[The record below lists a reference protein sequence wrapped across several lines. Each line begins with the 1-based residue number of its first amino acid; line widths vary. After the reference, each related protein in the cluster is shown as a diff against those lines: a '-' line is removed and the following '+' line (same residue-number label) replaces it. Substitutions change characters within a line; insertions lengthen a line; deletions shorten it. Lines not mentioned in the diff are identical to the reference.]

1 MQHPERISP
10 IISISI
16 IFALSLYVAM
26 GILGLLTFNKV
37 EEGINVFIMLNIP
50 PQTPYFYISSAVLC
64 LMLVLITP
72 IIVYPSSLT
81 IDSWFRACFGKKI
94 EQTVDP
100 AQPPAIEADAQ
111 QGSAESKLQETI
123 NVEEPKL
130 QETVNVEEPLMAD
143 PREVN
148 GSVFI
153 NDGPGIAARVVP
165 LVLMTVIAYVWPK
178 FSNVVSITGASATSF
193 VNFIFPTMLHFVLFR
208 KEHKALAVLDVLLT
222 AFGFFAAIL
231 GTYMS
236 LF

>member
-64 LMLVLITP
+64 LMLILITP

-81 IDSWFRACFGKKI
+81 IDSWFRACFGKKT

-100 AQPPAIEADAQ
+100 TQPPAIEADQ
-111 QGSAESKLQETI
+111 QSA
-123 NVEEPKL
+123 EPKL
-130 QETVNVEEPLMAD
+130 QETVSVEEPLVAD

>member
-100 AQPPAIEADAQ
+100 AQPPAIEADIQ
-111 QGSAESKLQETI
+111 QSSAERKLQETI
-123 NVEEPKL
+123 NVEEPL
-130 QETVNVEEPLMAD
+130 VAD

>member
-100 AQPPAIEADAQ
+100 VQPPAIEADTQ
-111 QGSAESKLQETI
+111 QSSA
-123 NVEEPKL
+123 EPKL
-130 QETVNVEEPLMAD
+130 QETVNVEEPLMAE

>member
-123 NVEEPKL
+123 NVEEP
-130 QETVNVEEPLMAD
+130 LMAD

>member
-111 QGSAESKLQETI
+111 QGSAESKLQET
-123 NVEEPKL
+123 
-130 QETVNVEEPLMAD
+130 VNVEEPLMAD

>member
-81 IDSWFRACFGKKI
+81 IDSWFRACFGKKT

-100 AQPPAIEADAQ
+100 AQPPAIEADIQ
-111 QGSAESKLQETI
+111 QGSA
-123 NVEEPKL
+123 EPKL
-130 QETVNVEEPLMAD
+130 QETVTVEEPLVAD

>member
-100 AQPPAIEADAQ
+100 AQPPAIEADIQ
-111 QGSAESKLQETI
+111 QSSAESKLQETI
-123 NVEEPKL
+123 
-130 QETVNVEEPLMAD
+130 NVEEPLMAD

>member
-100 AQPPAIEADAQ
+100 AQPPAIEADTQ
-111 QGSAESKLQETI
+111 QSSAES
-123 NVEEPKL
+123 KL

>member
-100 AQPPAIEADAQ
+100 AQSPAIEADIQ
-111 QGSAESKLQETI
+111 QSSAERKLQETI
-123 NVEEPKL
+123 NVEEPL
-130 QETVNVEEPLMAD
+130 VAD

>member
-26 GILGLLTFNKV
+26 GMLGLLTFNKV

-50 PQTPYFYISSAVLC
+50 PETPYFYISSAVLC
-64 LMLVLITP
+64 LMLILITP

-81 IDSWFRACFGKKI
+81 IDSWFRACFDRKPK
-94 EQTVDP
+94 QTAEP
-100 AQPPAIEADAQ
+100 SQPQTTAEEKAIE
-111 QGSAESKLQETI
+111 K
-123 NVEEPKL
+123 EPVL
-130 QETVNVEEPLMAD
+130 QETVNVEEPLLAD
-143 PREVN
+143 SREVN
-148 GSVFI
+148 GSTFI

-208 KEHKALAVLDVLLT
+208 KDHKALAVLDVMLT
-222 AFGFFAAIL
+222 VFGFFAAIL

>member
-123 NVEEPKL
+123 NVEEPL
-130 QETVNVEEPLMAD
+130 LAD

>member
-64 LMLVLITP
+64 LMLILITP

-81 IDSWFRACFGKKI
+81 IDSWFRACFGQKI
-94 EQTVDP
+94 DQTVDLT
-100 AQPPAIEADAQ
+100 QPPAIEADKQ
-111 QGSAESKLQETI
+111 QNKESTLQEI
-123 NVEEPKL
+123 
-130 QETVNVEEPLMAD
+130 VNVEEPLVAD

-148 GSVFI
+148 GSIFI
-153 NDGPGIAARVVP
+153 NDGAGIAARVVP
-165 LVLMTVIAYVWPK
+165 LVIMTVIAYVWPK

-208 KEHKALAVLDVLLT
+208 KERKALAVLDVLLT

>member
-100 AQPPAIEADAQ
+100 AQPPAIEADIQ
-111 QGSAESKLQETI
+111 QSSA
-123 NVEEPKL
+123 EPKL
-130 QETVNVEEPLMAD
+130 QETVNVEEPLVAD